1 MTWCPEKDIWRPGET
16 DGWGPK
22 PKHLPGQMAG
32 YEKGW
37 DRGFGGFRFVRKR
50 GEAISFLKGAKSKA
64 TKKTHYLTSPLILF
78 LSSPRW
84 LEGRKLGLGFLAT
97 APSVLVPKYHFSI
110 WRKRLLASSL
120 KLSGFSL
127 FIILYKGK
135 RKEEREPDTFSK
147 PTAPF
152 RAASGVTVGYGPG
165 MLYCWSR
172 PLFPKSHALRCQ
184 RNEGLCIF
192 LIN

>member
-1 MTWCPEKDIWRPGET
+1 MANMRQRWSGVQRRTSEGLEKRT
-16 DGWGPK
+16 DG
-22 PKHLPGQMAG
+22 GQNQSICH
-32 YEKGW
+32 
-37 DRGFGGFRFVRKR
+37 DRWQDLIKDEMENLVDLGLLERKR
-50 GEAISFLKGAKSKA
+50 GEVISFLKGAKTKA
-64 TKKTHYLTSPLILF
+64 TMKTQYLTSPLILF

-152 RAASGVTVGYGPG
+152 RAAWGGGDCGS
-165 MLYCWSR
+165 WSWY
-172 PLFPKSHALRCQ
+172 AL
-184 RNEGLCIF
+184 L
-192 LIN
+192 LI